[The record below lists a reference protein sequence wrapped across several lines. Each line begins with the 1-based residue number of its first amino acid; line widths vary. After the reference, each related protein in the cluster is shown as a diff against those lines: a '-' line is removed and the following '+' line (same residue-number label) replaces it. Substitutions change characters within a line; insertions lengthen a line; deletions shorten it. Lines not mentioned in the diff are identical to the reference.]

1 MGGIGGDG
9 SLEVDGERREG
20 MGGEEREKVG
30 EEWGVGPGCPNQARH
45 TLRFECPS
53 SQVAGHIYQ

>member
-30 EEWGVGPGCPNQARH
+30 EEWGDQGA
-45 TLRFECPS
+45 PS
-53 SQVAGHIYQ
+53 KLDIP

>member
-45 TLRFECPS
+45 TLTLSAPAL
-53 SQVAGHIYQ
+53 Q